1 MGGGGVEG
9 KGENEDNE
17 RKKFQRNENN
27 TLKLFNSDKLEDIF
41 METREKRK

>member
-1 MGGGGVEG
+1 M
-9 KGENEDNE
+9 KTMNE
-17 RKKFQRNENN
+17 KKFQRNENN